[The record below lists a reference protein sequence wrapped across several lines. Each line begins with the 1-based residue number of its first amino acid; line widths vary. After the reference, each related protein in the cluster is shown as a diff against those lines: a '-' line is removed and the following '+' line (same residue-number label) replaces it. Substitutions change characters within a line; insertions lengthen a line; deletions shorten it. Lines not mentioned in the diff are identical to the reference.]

1 MSEDNYFSSPELS
14 QTSQEKIRQIVKQNS
29 SLSKQH
35 TQELETVLT
44 SATLRLKD
52 EIQQTSFLEHVQR
65 LQGYHT
71 IQILNVVVVPFAT
84 LEEEPSA
91 AFLEE
96 VNRLVDICLSFCY
109 TSNESQRLSFD
120 YYMKA
125 LKFCFPTDLKV
136 CSPTDILKSL
146 LTLVQI
152 CLDGK
157 FVELGEVKEETNFT
171 LQSYGTNY
179 LFEKLLKIFESR
191 RNDESLVEIVDETIR
206 LASLDAKIKN
216 VQQYIIGKFTL
227 QSEHMVSPVFLLN
240 WMKLLELPNVS
251 SSFALSS
258 VKADDPRC
266 TEIFGGVLV
275 QSRSLKYESTFL
287 FCLNVFEEMLRNGI
301 EINIPHDK
309 ERLEIF
315 FDYFKYFCSFPNFTA
330 TSLRL
335 LAATKINNAI
345 LREVFDQF
353 FSIDGGYA
361 PQKAEAFDLVF
372 KVLSLF
378 PNGELLK
385 RVLNLWRE
393 TFSNIPVYQ
402 NLACLLT
409 FFVEESNSESAGRIL
424 DFLEWLPCPLLS
436 LISLWQELL
445 ICFIKLFPSTFQRRP
460 EVLVF
465 IHKTARLAARVPAQH
480 RQAYMHYE
488 QLPTLKALEWLSQQ
502 TGAAELR
509 TDMIWLLMCSRD
521 RLMGFNKEFDIGV
534 IKTLSMCPCL
544 PSSTKK
550 HVCNELTNL
559 APFVS
564 DSDRMYL
571 IKFIGEVTSSQS
583 LDSMDEI
590 LLEFLDFIKRYV
602 DRQRTKNY
610 IPVHIL
616 TQLSSLSKLPL
627 SGARKKKLMQML
639 TKSGKGNLSGTSIL
653 SILKNHQCTLEE
665 RTNEYCDVLFSIV
678 TETLEERHDLCK
690 QLENGVIC
698 YNFLN
703 TEVLKVWTF
712 VTAALIIGGF
722 YKDEVDSHCCRYVLA
737 HAWGFDFP
745 FEILVLLS
753 YVRSTAI
760 RLAHLPK
767 VRAEDQRIS
776 QDNSVGELDL
786 LQNYSTIVRTV
797 VAAEILSPSEKTIL
811 VKGISDVVLRNPET
825 LSVTNIEGAL
835 YNLLPFSGWRGNTS
849 SIGAIH
855 LDFRCIVSLFNNSEV
870 LNQLSRI
877 PLDEKSGSLCW
888 VLSTK
893 MLEPSSKRNFMNIFN
908 VICSQQDL
916 DQAFFQRL
924 VPFLNVVSR
933 NSKSLEDVSESLEEL
948 LEVLRIIPSKMIP
961 LMMLNFDHLH
971 ENHVPKDERKQ
982 FLIEVGKR
990 WKLTLDHLVL
1000 SYLEVPRILWKAFST
1015 TSTPAKRYQLMDRVE
1030 IILREN
1036 SGLEILAETHR
1047 LLFETPA
1054 VHMKRRI
1061 ACCELEWLVFHPSVS
1076 DEEAAFAFELSCTA
1090 LQMLSCPLR
1099 CFTFSDVRIEDGF
1112 FKFVSGENMVTPDCH
1127 GKDMGTTLNIAVSTQ
1142 ANNRSTTEKKD
1153 PIFTPVLIAIKII
1166 CHLKRLLGQ
1175 KSDPSENAVDIWKLV
1190 FNQPTSYC
1198 PEKGCASSLS
1208 FIDDYVGV
1216 ILSILAEASSIEI
1229 VLHWGKLNQQHAIQ
1243 CSEAILKACKWTC
1256 NGDDI
1261 DEAALFELQ
1270 TVLSTTLESKRK
1282 KTPPTASF
1290 PSFGYVFSASCFRP
1304 LEPQLKE
1311 LSFILE
1317 RGLPFEVTKCVLNLY
1332 ESNERAAVSIREIV
1346 STWSSKQQSIKLV
1359 ESIESLC
1366 KGEEISSLSP
1376 AQCDFVWQ
1384 LLTSFGR
1391 VCMNSCE
1398 DLVTKLKELTLLYDP
1413 EDCYGFNRLPKWRKT
1428 MISDGFPARVINDW
1442 CVAFLTTPLEDLTS
1456 RDVDAIVDLSSR
1468 SLQLVAS
1475 ASQVIAQTLFPEGGF
1490 EVKNGEG
1497 IKQGKI
1503 KERVRLAR
1511 LLGEFINILRGRKP
1525 EENFKD
1531 AVVRDIVLDA
1541 CSELCRSHEDR
1552 DAKRNDLYK
1561 IHGLKLKSLFT
1572 EIFGKRRSREDG
1584 KEIIQ
1589 DSVLMPHI
1597 REGELKVVKF
1607 VSRQTSYL
1615 HENLPFVLSH
1625 KDLYAPML
1633 MLLRRWLSSIVTKP
1647 VLASHTLEIVETLF
1661 SDQPSDSNSSFL
1673 EQVHSKIQERILSLS
1688 KNQSLMAQFQAAGY
1702 NQERKAE
1709 LDLWSSPA
1717 VELPCYLSR
1726 RESPSERLHTKKL
1739 TGVLRRLWYEWKDIL
1754 FMYLVPSVE
1763 VGGKEVCTKDLFG
1776 FQDSLKEMEEQV
1788 VAVKATVEQINSV
1801 GVKSEDLERRVK
1813 RLIRLEQQ
1821 HRKRIEKIYK
1831 TSSNRVSS
1839 RGLLHHAIQFFH
1851 AFVPENLPSMPALAI
1866 KEFFNIFTLCKI
1878 C

>member
-96 VNRLVDICLSFCY
+96 VKRLVDICLSFCY

-171 LQSYGTNY
+171 LQSCGTNY

-251 SSFALSS
+251 SGFALSS

-287 FCLNVFEEMLRNGI
+287 FCLNVLEEMLRNGI

-335 LAATKINNAI
+335 LAATNINNGI

-361 PQKAEAFDLVF
+361 PQKAEAFDLGF

-385 RVLNLWRE
+385 RVLNLWKE
-393 TFSNIPVYQ
+393 TFSNTPVYQ

-424 DFLEWLPCPLLS
+424 DFLEWLPSPLLS

-445 ICFIKLFPSTFQRRP
+445 LCFIKLFPSTFQRRP

-465 IHKTARLAARVPAQH
+465 IHKTARLAVRVPAQH

-502 TGAAELR
+502 KGAAELR
-509 TDMIWLLMCSRD
+509 IDMIWLLMCSRD

-534 IKTLSMCPCL
+534 IKTLSLCPL
-544 PSSTKK
+544 PSNTKK

-559 APFVS
+559 APSVS
-564 DSDRMYL
+564 DSERMYL

-583 LDSMDEI
+583 LESMDEI

-602 DRQRTKNY
+602 DRKRTKNF

-616 TQLSSLSKLPL
+616 TQLSSLSKVPL

-639 TKSGKGNLSGTSIL
+639 KKSGKGFLIGKSIL
-653 SILKNHQCTLEE
+653 SILENHQCTLEK
-665 RTNEYCDVLFSIV
+665 RTNEYFDVLFSIITV
-678 TETLEERHDLCK
+678 TLEERHDLCK
-690 QLENGVIC
+690 QLENSVIGG
-698 YNFLN
+698 NFLN

-722 YKDEVDSHCCRYVLA
+722 YKDKVDSHCCRYVLA

-745 FEILVLLS
+745 FEILGLLS
-753 YVRSTAI
+753 YVRSTAV
-760 RLAHLPK
+760 RLTHLPK
-767 VRAEDQRIS
+767 GRAKDQRIS

-786 LQNYSTIVRTV
+786 LQSYSTIVRTV
-797 VAAEILSPSEKTIL
+797 LAAEILSPSEKTIL
-811 VKGISDVVLRNPET
+811 VKGISDVVLTNPET
-825 LSVTNIEGAL
+825 LSAINIEGAL

-849 SIGAIH
+849 SIGAIL
-855 LDFRCIVSLFNNSEV
+855 LDFRCIVSLFNDSEV

-893 MLEPSSKRNFMNIFN
+893 LLELSSKRDFMSIFN

-924 VPFLNVVSR
+924 VPFVNVVSR
-933 NSKSLEDVSESLEEL
+933 NSKSLEDVS
-948 LEVLRIIPSKMIP
+948 
-961 LMMLNFDHLH
+961 
-971 ENHVPKDERKQ
+971 
-982 FLIEVGKR
+982 
-990 WKLTLDHLVL
+990 
-1000 SYLEVPRILWKAFST
+1000 
-1015 TSTPAKRYQLMDRVE
+1015 
-1030 IILREN
+1030 
-1036 SGLEILAETHR
+1036 
-1047 LLFETPA
+1047 
-1054 VHMKRRI
+1054 
-1061 ACCELEWLVFHPSVS
+1061 
-1076 DEEAAFAFELSCTA
+1076 
-1090 LQMLSCPLR
+1090 
-1099 CFTFSDVRIEDGF
+1099 
-1112 FKFVSGENMVTPDCH
+1112 
-1127 GKDMGTTLNIAVSTQ
+1127 
-1142 ANNRSTTEKKD
+1142 
-1153 PIFTPVLIAIKII
+1153 
-1166 CHLKRLLGQ
+1166 
-1175 KSDPSENAVDIWKLV
+1175 
-1190 FNQPTSYC
+1190 
-1198 PEKGCASSLS
+1198 
-1208 FIDDYVGV
+1208 
-1216 ILSILAEASSIEI
+1216 
-1229 VLHWGKLNQQHAIQ
+1229 
-1243 CSEAILKACKWTC
+1243 
-1256 NGDDI
+1256 
-1261 DEAALFELQ
+1261 
-1270 TVLSTTLESKRK
+1270 
-1282 KTPPTASF
+1282 
-1290 PSFGYVFSASCFRP
+1290 
-1304 LEPQLKE
+1304 
-1311 LSFILE
+1311 
-1317 RGLPFEVTKCVLNLY
+1317 
-1332 ESNERAAVSIREIV
+1332 
-1346 STWSSKQQSIKLV
+1346 
-1359 ESIESLC
+1359 
-1366 KGEEISSLSP
+1366 
-1376 AQCDFVWQ
+1376 
-1384 LLTSFGR
+1384 
-1391 VCMNSCE
+1391 
-1398 DLVTKLKELTLLYDP
+1398 DL
-1413 EDCYGFNRLPKWRKT
+1413 
-1428 MISDGFPARVINDW
+1428 
-1442 CVAFLTTPLEDLTS
+1442 
-1456 RDVDAIVDLSSR
+1456 
-1468 SLQLVAS
+1468 
-1475 ASQVIAQTLFPEGGF
+1475 
-1490 EVKNGEG
+1490 
-1497 IKQGKI
+1497 
-1503 KERVRLAR
+1503 
-1511 LLGEFINILRGRKP
+1511 
-1525 EENFKD
+1525 
-1531 AVVRDIVLDA
+1531 
-1541 CSELCRSHEDR
+1541 
-1552 DAKRNDLYK
+1552 
-1561 IHGLKLKSLFT
+1561 LKSCW
-1572 EIFGKRRSREDG
+1572 KSC
-1584 KEIIQ
+1584 
-1589 DSVLMPHI
+1589 
-1597 REGELKVVKF
+1597 
-1607 VSRQTSYL
+1607 
-1615 HENLPFVLSH
+1615 
-1625 KDLYAPML
+1625 
-1633 MLLRRWLSSIVTKP
+1633 
-1647 VLASHTLEIVETLF
+1647 
-1661 SDQPSDSNSSFL
+1661 
-1673 EQVHSKIQERILSLS
+1673 
-1688 KNQSLMAQFQAAGY
+1688 
-1702 NQERKAE
+1702 
-1709 LDLWSSPA
+1709 A
-1717 VELPCYLSR
+1717 VFP
-1726 RESPSERLHTKKL
+1726 PK
-1739 TGVLRRLWYEWKDIL
+1739 
-1754 FMYLVPSVE
+1754 
-1763 VGGKEVCTKDLFG
+1763 
-1776 FQDSLKEMEEQV
+1776 
-1788 VAVKATVEQINSV
+1788 
-1801 GVKSEDLERRVK
+1801 
-1813 RLIRLEQQ
+1813 
-1821 HRKRIEKIYK
+1821 
-1831 TSSNRVSS
+1831 
-1839 RGLLHHAIQFFH
+1839 
-1851 AFVPENLPSMPALAI
+1851 
-1866 KEFFNIFTLCKI
+1866 
-1878 C
+1878 